1 MVNKL
6 AGRERPTGVT
16 ILAILEIIVG
26 IVSLISGLAITILFA
41 TVGGMMGRIPEA
53 APLAALFGAFGAV
66 IGGLLILVSI
76 VCFIIAY
83 GFWKGKGWAWVLGLI
98 FAIIGIISGLISLPG
113 GIISIIINGLII
125 YYLTRPHVK
134 EFFGRAAPTPPP
146 PPPPPPPA

>member
-16 ILAILEIIVG
+16 ILAILEIIGG
-26 IVSLISGLAITILFA
+26 IISLIGGLAIIILFA
-41 TVGGMMGRIPEA
+41 AVGGMMGRVPEA
-53 APLAALFGAFGAV
+53 ALFAAFFGAFGAV
-66 IGGLLILVSI
+66 IGGLLIVISI

-83 GFWKGKGWAWVLGLI
+83 GFLKGRGWAWVLGLI
-98 FAIIGIISGLISLPG
+98 FAIIGIISGIISLPT

-134 EFFGRAAPTPPP
+134 AFFGKAAPPP
-146 PPPPPPPA
+146 PPPPPP